1 MIYCSRRCSRCRR
14 HSSSRLDFSS
24 ISSSSRKQG
33 NKLDRSRGGR
43 ECIDRIGSDRLS
55 LDKWTASKKK
65 NERKRKKIEEGVDL
79 MFIKL
84 NF

>member
-24 ISSSSRKQG
+24 ISSSSSRKQG

-65 NERKRKKIEEGVDL
+65 REKKKKIEEGVDL